1 LILPVSD
8 SFSFGKPFP
17 LKSLQHFVT
26 CDHLPITADILTA
39 AIPTNQGARLK
50 MRLPMVYSILDV
62 GKVVVTSLQVQRK
75 VASESVRTYNEQ

>member
-1 LILPVSD
+1 VSD

-17 LKSLQHFVT
+17 LKSLQHFVI

-75 VASESVRTYNEQ
+75 VASESVRTHNEQ